1 MAIVKFDP
9 WREIEDMFDRYTR
22 AISFPRKSTT
32 GEIATIA
39 DWSPQVDIAET
50 PKEFTIKAEIPEV
63 KKEDV
68 KVSIDSGVVT
78 IQGERKQEKEEK
90 DKKFHRIER
99 FYGSFSR
106 SFSLPENI
114 DANAAQA
121 TFKDG
126 VLTLQIP
133 KTAAAQPKA
142 IEVKVA

>member
-106 SFSLPENI
+106 SFSLPDNI

-126 VLTLQIP
+126 VLSLQIP
-133 KTAAAQPKA
+133 KTAAAQPRA

>member
-1 MAIVKFDP
+1 
-9 WREIEDMFDRYTR
+9 MFDRYTR

>member
-1 MAIVKFDP
+1 MALVKWDP

-22 AISFPRKSTT
+22 AMGMRRTGGG
-32 GEIATIA
+32 GEIAAVA
-39 DWSPQVDIAET
+39 DWSPQVDIAEG
-50 PKEFTIKAEIPEV
+50 PDEFTIKAEIPEV
-63 KKEDV
+63 NKDDV
-68 KVSIDSGVVT
+68 KITIDNGVVT

-106 SFSLPENI
+106 SFSLPDNV
-114 DANAAQA
+114 NASASKA

-133 KTAAAQPKA
+133 KTAETKPKG
-142 IEVKVA
+142 IEVKVE

>member
-133 KTAAAQPKA
+133 KTAAAQPRA

>member
-1 MAIVKFDP
+1 
-9 WREIEDMFDRYTR
+9 
-22 AISFPRKSTT
+22 
-32 GEIATIA
+32 
-39 DWSPQVDIAET
+39 
-50 PKEFTIKAEIPEV
+50 
-63 KKEDV
+63 
-68 KVSIDSGVVT
+68 SIDSGVVT

-106 SFSLPENI
+106 SFSLPDNI

-126 VLTLQIP
+126 VLSLQIP